1 MSVSSEIWMQQ
12 TWATV
17 CCTCTRIMGV
27 PHECH
32 PDTPTANIAASPARL
47 SQKPV
52 AAPLTPKDDVGSNFQ
67 FITIATAYARHGG
80 VLRADEV
87 AEQMRSQWDQ
97 PVSILANW
105 IVSRA
110 LITIDWHDDILIPMF
125 QIESHSR
132 GLRPG
137 CREVIAELKDVMDSW
152 EMARWFVTSDPWLG
166 GQAPV
171 DMLASSWQEVFH
183 AARAARFITRG

>member
-1 MSVSSEIWMQQ
+1 MNSTLTPRPQ
-12 TWATV
+12 TLL
-17 CCTCTRIMGV
+17 RV
-27 PHECH
+27 PPC
-32 PDTPTANIAASPARL
+32 P
-47 SQKPV
+47 SQRHV
-52 AAPLTPKDDVGSNFQ
+52 DAPLTPKDNVDSNFQ
-67 FITIATAYARHGG
+67 FATIAAAYERHGG

-87 AEQMRSQWDQ
+87 AQRMRSQWDQ
-97 PVSILANW
+97 PVSILANL

-137 CREVIAELKDVMDSW
+137 CKEVIAELKDVMDNW

-166 GQAPV
+166 GQVPV
-171 DMLASSWQEVFH
+171 DMLTSSWREVFH